1 MSLHHVFDYGRMDDY
16 QFEELPKGYVFK
28 VSINPYTGRVFLDFE
43 KHQSSTVIGLD
54 VMRRIVEGCDFLE
67 RNGSFDPLRDYARLS
82 ETGELSGMLADAA
95 RENITAFEGRKREG
109 LQVVASGQELKETGL
124 KEVV

>member
-1 MSLHHVFDYGRMDDY
+1 MTLHHVFDYGRMGDY
-16 QFEELPKGYVFK
+16 RFEELPKGYVFK

-54 VMRRIVEGCDFLE
+54 VMRRIVEGCDFLQ
-67 RNGSFDPLRDYARLS
+67 RNGSFDPLRDYVHLS
-82 ETGELSGMLADAA
+82 ETGELGEMLADAA
-95 RENITAFEGRKREG
+95 RENIKAFEGRKREG
-109 LQVVASGQELKETGL
+109 LQVVASGQELKESGL

>member
-1 MSLHHVFDYGRMDDY
+1 MTLHHVFDYERMGEY
-16 QFEELPKGYVFK
+16 RFEELPKGYVFT

-43 KHQSSTVIGLD
+43 KHESSTEIGLD
-54 VMRRIVEGCDFLE
+54 VMRRIMEGCDFLE

-82 ETGELSGMLADAA
+82 ETGELSEMLADAA
-95 RENITAFEGRKREG
+95 RENITAFEGRKRES
-109 LQVVASGQELKETGL
+109 LQVVASGQESKESDL